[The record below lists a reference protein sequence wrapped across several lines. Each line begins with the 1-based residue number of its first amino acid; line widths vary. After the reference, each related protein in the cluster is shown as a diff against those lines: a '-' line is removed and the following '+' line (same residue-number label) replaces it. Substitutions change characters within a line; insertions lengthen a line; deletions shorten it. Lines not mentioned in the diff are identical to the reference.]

1 MTIDELF
8 KQVPFEEMVP
18 YLIPMIKERNRDLP
32 RFREAYDFLRACD
45 VVTGSAG
52 SAAVMS
58 RINQDLLPISG
69 LDSSSWPEA
78 LGTEVVCEGEV
89 PMPLPLMAAC
99 CLQEMTVF
107 GFNEED
113 RHGKGDELERFY
125 NPTGEYHRMYIS
137 MLRKYANFDYLGC
150 PMNGPKR
157 MRLHRLSCRIGYL
170 HELAERETLILR
182 MHKAFPKDEVNTLID
197 MEYIQKYEYRSALS
211 TGNGRLD
218 YILQS
223 IRDYQEIDST
233 LYDGAFFWVT
243 VPNNHPWS
251 DQKWENFQQELQSH
265 LQLCVKIGIYRLPC
279 QREEITGTLILYKSN
294 SRCMYSQCHR
304 GNYPRKYQM
313 KSTYFVDELLSGTF
327 PK

>member
-1 MTIDELF
+1 MTIEELF
-8 KQVPFEEMVP
+8 KQAPFVEMVP
-18 YLIPMIKERNRDLP
+18 YLIPMIKERNRDLH

-45 VVTGSAG
+45 VVKGPTDSVALIG
-52 SAAVMS
+52 
-58 RINQDLLPISG
+58 RKDQDHLYVHG

-78 LGTEVVCEGEV
+78 LGTEVVCEGEISI
-89 PMPLPLMAAC
+89 PLPLMAAC
-99 CLQEMTVF
+99 CLLEITVF

-113 RHGKGDELERFY
+113 RHGKGDELDRFY

-137 MLRKYANFDYLGC
+137 MLRKYAKFDYVGY

-157 MRLHRLSCRIGYL
+157 MRLNRLSCRIGSL
-170 HELAERETLILR
+170 HELAERETLIMR
-182 MHKAFPKDEVNTLID
+182 MHKAFSKDEVSTLID
-197 MEYIQKYEYRSALS
+197 MEYVQQYEYRSALS

-251 DQKWENFQQELQSH
+251 DEKWENFQQEVQSH
-265 LQLCVKIGIYRLPC
+265 LQLCVKFGIYRLSC
-279 QREEITGTLILYKSN
+279 QREEIAGSLILYKSA
-294 SRCMYSQCHR
+294 SVCMYSQCHR
-304 GNYPRKYQM
+304 GKYQRKYQM
-313 KSTYFVDELLSGTF
+313 KPTYFMSDFFTRKF
-327 PK
+327 P

>member
-1 MTIDELF
+1 MTIEELF

-32 RFREAYDFLRACD
+32 RFREAYDFLKACD

-52 SAAVMS
+52 SAVVMS
-58 RINQDLLPISG
+58 RINQDHLPISG

-125 NPTGEYHRMYIS
+125 NPTGKYHRMYIS
-137 MLRKYANFDYLGC
+137 MLRKYANFDYLGY

-170 HELAERETLILR
+170 HELAERETLNLR
-182 MHKAFPKDEVNTLID
+182 MHKAFPEDEVNTLID
-197 MEYIQKYEYRSALS
+197 VENVQQYEYRSALS

-223 IRDYQEIDST
+223 IKDYQEIDST

-243 VPNNHPWS
+243 LPNNHPWS
-251 DQKWENFQQELQSH
+251 DEKWENFQQELQSH
-265 LQLCVKIGIYRLPC
+265 LQLYVKFGIYRLPC
-279 QREEITGTLILYKSN
+279 QREEIAGSLILYKSA
-294 SRCMYSQCHR
+294 SRSKYSQCHR

-313 KSTYFVDELLSGTF
+313 KQTF
-327 PK
+327 FMSDFFTRKFP